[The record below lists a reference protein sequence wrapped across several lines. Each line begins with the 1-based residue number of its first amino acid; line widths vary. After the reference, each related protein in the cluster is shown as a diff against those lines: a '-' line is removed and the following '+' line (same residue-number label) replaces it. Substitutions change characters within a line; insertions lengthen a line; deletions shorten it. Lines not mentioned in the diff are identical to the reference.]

1 MRFRTGLLLGVAI
14 GYVLGSRAVERGE
27 RAAPAGPGG
36 DLAER
41 GRRLVDEAAR
51 LAADALGRARE
62 GIRDRLGEPD

>member
-14 GYVLGSRAVERGE
+14 GYVLGSRAAERGE
-27 RAAPAGPGG
+27 RPAVGPGG

-41 GRRLVDEAAR
+41 GRRLVDEATR

-62 GIRDRLGEPD
+62 GIRDRLGEPN

>member
-14 GYVLGSRAVERGE
+14 GYVLGSRAAERGE
-27 RAAPAGPGG
+27 RPVGSGG

-51 LAADALGRARE
+51 LATDALGRARD

>member
-14 GYVLGSRAVERGE
+14 GYVLGSRAAERGE
-27 RAAPAGPGG
+27 RPVVGSGG

-41 GRRLVDEAAR
+41 GRRLVDEATR